1 MTLKIWN
8 WITEKAQKEDGEVSS
23 WLICAAGLCGAAAA
37 TAGPL
42 QGKFESLVEAIPGG

>member
-37 TAGPL
+37 TCSA
-42 QGKFESLVEAIPGG
+42 SSTCSRA